1 MKKLAL
7 LFFTLSTLLC
17 SAQIRIKDMS
27 DYPRLD
33 TVPDTADYALFRHR
47 GITKR
52 VNIAQIGNAV
62 GAYGPTGATG
72 ATGATG
78 ITGPTG
84 AAGTNGNTGPT
95 GVTGSNGATGP
106 TGAGIGPGM
115 PQGIL
120 YYDSLGNVT
129 TDDFFMR
136 SDTTTAIGVF
146 GGDTIYGFLQGRI
159 ADMGVMNGGRNSALG
174 FLVSDFGTFGK
185 YAWLTK
191 DGLLIG
197 SNDERPYLLPAVDGD
212 SAYVITTNGSGLAS
226 WQPLPE
232 YPEIPNFADSIPP
245 PPNAYNGLTLDTGYQ
260 FGGTLTHNTLLNLG
274 NHSLNFSNNVF
285 EASIPL
291 QGGDGN
297 MSLHIDTSDAG
308 SYMGYYKSNAFGGAG
323 FYVYKY
329 DSTGFSKIRWIASTN
344 STLNSAD
351 SYSAAAAD
359 DNIGLFKFDR
369 IQSKVV
375 SSVMIR
381 NHVAKMWVHDKG
393 DRGGIAVVDTNF
405 IYLGCR
411 DTINEQIKTF
421 RIWYYQDSTGH
432 QFSGPL
438 KITDGSEGAGK
449 LLTSD
454 ASGNASWQTY
464 RYPSADSATIYSLT
478 PPAFT
483 TYGCTNCSDST
494 GTGAVLTYFGGLWRR
509 QKFE

>member
-33 TVPDTADYALFRHR
+33 TIPDTADYALFRHR
-47 GITKR
+47 GVTKR
-52 VNIAQIGNAV
+52 VNIAQIGRAV

-72 ATGATG
+72 ATGAAG
-78 ITGPTG
+78 ITGSTG
-84 AAGTNGNTGPT
+84 AAGIN
-95 GVTGSNGATGP
+95 GVTGATGP
-106 TGAGIGPGM
+106 GIGAGMPGAV
-115 PQGIL
+115 L
-120 YYDSLGNVT
+120 YYDSLGNLT
-129 TDDFFMR
+129 TDDFFVR
-136 SDTTTAIGVF
+136 SDTTTAIGTF

-174 FLVSDFGTFGK
+174 FLVSDFATFGK

-191 DGLLIG
+191 DGLLLG
-197 SNDERPYLLPAVDGD
+197 SNDEQPYLLPTVDGD
-212 SAYVITTNGSGLAS
+212 SAYVITTNGAGQAT

-232 YPEIPNFADSIPP
+232 FPEIPNFMDSIPP

-260 FGGTLTHNTLLNLG
+260 LGGTLTHNTTLNLG
-274 NHSLNFSNNVF
+274 NHSLNFINNVF

-308 SYMGYYKSNAFGGAG
+308 SYMGYFKSGPYGGAWMQ
-323 FYVYKY
+323 VYKY
-329 DSTGFSKIRWIASTN
+329 DSTGTSKLRWFAGAN
-344 STLNSAD
+344 STLNRTD
-351 SYSAAAAD
+351 CYSVSGTD
-359 DNIGLFKFDR
+359 QNVSMFLFDR
-369 IQSKVV
+369 IRQNVIGGSEVRDHQV
-375 SSVMIR
+375 R
-381 NHVAKMWVHDKG
+381 HFTYDK
-393 DRGGIAVVDTNF
+393 DMKGGLIIVDTDF
-405 IYLGCR
+405 IYLSYH
-411 DTINEQIKTF
+411 DSIFQPLKSISV
-421 RIWYYQDSTGH
+421 WYYQDSTGH
-432 QFSGPL
+432 QFNGPL
-438 KITDGSEGAGK
+438 KITDGTEGAGK